1 MASSLVES
9 PQSSFEGGNARVM
22 ESSGR
27 EGQVREKLPH
37 RRFIHPSFHDAVD
50 RELPHQKLKE
60 S

>member
-1 MASSLVES
+1 MLV
-9 PQSSFEGGNARVM
+9 
-22 ESSGR
+22 SGR
-27 EGQVREKLPH
+27 EGQVRERLPH